1 MKLRDAQFNQY
12 LTAFPQLGRQTRW
25 WSRLWAVYLLFAF
38 VFLWTAPVSAQQQ
51 RAILWLV
58 ETADDA
64 TVEQQTVANLLGD
77 LLRDADD
84 AEHIIELEGI
94 AQFIERHGYPI
105 PQCLLGMAECDDV
118 AATVAEA
125 MRIDFIAVV
134 RVFGAGERMTLSVGG
149 AASGSGRTLEFVNE
163 SLRLTAFDVVTE
175 FVGSAGYLTV
185 TSQPTGA
192 EVLVGGSP
200 VGETPF
206 QGQFPI
212 GIYDVRIELDGYQ
225 AFEQTIE
232 LRPNQNRLID
242 GDLDRLYAQL
252 TIRSLTPQAVVLV
265 DSEPLGNANQ
275 TLRLQPGS
283 HIIRVEAEGY
293 TAEER
298 SMDFL
303 AGVDRE
309 VRFDL
314 TESPEAIRARRMQY
328 IYQRPFFVQG
338 AFRYSG
344 TTMGYGHAEGD
355 LNGSAYTVQCPRSH
369 GGECDTA
376 GIPTN
381 MAGVEVSLG
390 YSFRFFEIELVSLSY
405 SIAQI
410 SDESGGGRTLNL
422 VPTGAEPT
430 AEPMAASF
438 DTMTRFAIDPLAL
451 GVRFLL
457 TDAIAVFTHGG
468 VGWYS
473 DTFAL
478 VDDISRTADFGR
490 TGWDWKADVG
500 LRYHINETVYVNGAF
515 ILSDDLTYD
524 DVDLTYA
531 FMVGMG
537 ITWEDVIGIDSL
549 FESDPSDDDDSV
561 PSDELSWARE

>member
-1 MKLRDAQFNQY
+1 MKLKNAHLKQY
-12 LTAFPQLGRQTRW
+12 FSAFPQLARPRV
-25 WSRLWAVYLLFAF
+25 LLLLFALGAF
-38 VFLWTAPVSAQQQ
+38 WPAPVSAQQQ

-58 ETADDA
+58 ETAQDA
-64 TVEQQTVANLLGD
+64 SVEQETVANLLGD

-84 AEHIIELEGI
+84 AEHIIEIEGI

-105 PQCLLGMAECDDV
+105 PQCLLGMATCDDIT
-118 AATVAEA
+118 ATVAEV

-134 RVFGAGERMTLSVGG
+134 RVFGAGERMTLTVGG
-149 AASGSGRTLEFVNE
+149 AASGAGRTLEFTNE
-163 SLRLTAFDVVTE
+163 SLRMTAFDVVTE

-185 TSQPTGA
+185 NSQPTGA
-192 EVLVGGSP
+192 DVFVGGSR

-212 GIYDVRIELDGYQ
+212 GIYDIRIELDGYQ

-232 LRPNQNRLID
+232 LRPNQNRLVD
-242 GDLDRLYAQL
+242 ADLDRMYAQL
-252 TIRSLTPQAVVLV
+252 TIRSVTPQAVVLV
-265 DSEPLGNANQ
+265 DGDPLGNANQ

-283 HIIRVEAEGY
+283 HVVRVEAEGY

-298 SMDFL
+298 TMDFL

-314 TESPEAIRARRMQY
+314 TESPEAIRARGMQY
-328 IYQRPFFVQG
+328 IYERPFFVQG
-338 AFRYSG
+338 VFRYSG
-344 TTMGYGHAEGD
+344 TRIGYSQAEGD
-355 LNGSAYTVQCPRSH
+355 LDGTSYSVQCPWSI
-369 GGECDTA
+369 GGPCDTA

-410 SDESGGGRTLNL
+410 GTSGGGRTLNL
-422 VPTGAEPT
+422 LPIGSEPT
-430 AEPMAASF
+430 AEPLTASF

-451 GVRFLL
+451 GLRFLL
-457 TDAIAVFTHGG
+457 TDTIAVFTHGG

-473 DTFAL
+473 DAFEM
-478 VDDISRTADFGR
+478 VDANSRVADFGR
-490 TGWDWKADVG
+490 TGWEWKADLG
-500 LRYHINETVYVNGAF
+500 LRYHINETVFINGAF

-531 FMVGMG
+531 FMLGVG
-537 ITWEDVIGIDSL
+537 ITWEDVIGINSL
-549 FESDPSDDDDSV
+549 FDGDSDDEDSV
-561 PSDELSWARE
+561 PPDELGWARE